1 MSGLGKILEHIKGDA
16 DAEVNKILSQAKSEA
31 ELIIEEAKL
40 EGKKKVLLMEEK
52 ANSDY
57 EALIKKGES
66 AAKLKEKRMILE
78 SKQEVI
84 EEMIE
89 ASRDSLTKSPNNEY
103 FEIIL
108 KMVGKY
114 ALNEEGQ
121 LLFSKSDLDR
131 MPKDFIKKLNNVL
144 EDKKGAVLTISD
156 KTIPIDGGFIIKY
169 GEVEVNC
176 SFEAL
181 FLAARETLQDKVGAL
196 LFG

>member
-1 MSGLGKILEHIKGDA
+1 MSGLEKILEHIKGDA

>member
-52 ANSDY
+52 SNSDY

-89 ASRDSLTKSPNNEY
+89 ASRDSLTKSPDNEY
-103 FEIIL
+103 FETIL

-121 LLFSKSDLDR
+121 LLFSKSDLER